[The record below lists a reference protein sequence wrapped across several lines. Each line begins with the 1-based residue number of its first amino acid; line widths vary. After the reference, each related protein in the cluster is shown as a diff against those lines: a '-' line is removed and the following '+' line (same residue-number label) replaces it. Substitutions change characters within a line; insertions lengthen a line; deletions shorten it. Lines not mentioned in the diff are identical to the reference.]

1 MGLLVRYGGEFA
13 EGVVRRASGSFLEL
27 ADGRRVLDFTAGQIC
42 ATIGHNHP
50 AVVAAIERS
59 CRDVLHLNS
68 WMLSEPVLELSER
81 LVRTLPEPL
90 RRVLLLSTGGEGI
103 EAALRMAKLSSGRFE
118 VASLGRSWHGVTGG
132 AAAVTFAAARRGY
145 GPQTPGGFGLP
156 APYAYRC
163 PIRHC
168 DGACD
173 CTCLEAGFDLFDQA
187 SVGSPAA
194 VVAEPVLSAGGVI
207 VPPPGY
213 FARMLELARERDMLL
228 VLDECQTGLGRLG
241 RMYGFEVYGVVP
253 DFLVLSKTLGGGVPI
268 SAVITSAA
276 IAEDCHARGFSHV
289 TSHVS
294 DPMPAA
300 AALAVMDVVEQE
312 GLADQ
317 AAARGRRLLS
327 ALGELKERHEH
338 IGDVRGLGLLCGLE
352 LVEDR
357 DTREPAD
364 ELGLALTDECQR
376 RGLSINLVRGGT
388 GGQASCLRMAPPLT
402 VSDDEIDLAV
412 TVIDEALGAVVDR
425 RAGAVATLPISRDPG
440 NGAPRRAG
448 STAPGPRATERG

>member
-1 MGLLVRYGGEFA
+1 M
-13 EGVVRRASGSFLEL
+13 
-27 ADGRRVLDFTAGQIC
+27 I
-42 ATIGHNHP
+42 
-50 AVVAAIERS
+50 AAIEAA
-59 CRDVLHLNS
+59 CREVLHLNS
-68 WMLSEPVLELSER
+68 WMLSEPVLALADR
-81 LVRTLPEPL
+81 LVGTLPEPL
-90 RRVLLLSTGGEGI
+90 RRVMLLSTGGEGI

-118 VASLGRSWHGVTGG
+118 VAALTRSWHGVTAG
-132 AAAVTFAAARRGY
+132 ASAVTYAAGRSGY
-145 GPQTPGGFGLP
+145 GPAAAGAFALP

-213 FARMLELARERDMLL
+213 FLRLAELARERGMLL

-241 RMYGFEVYGVVP
+241 QMYGFEVYGVVP
-253 DFLVLSKTLGGGVPI
+253 DLLVLSKTLGGGVPI
-268 SAVITSAA
+268 SAVATSAA
-276 IAEDCHARGFSHV
+276 IEEECHARGFVHV

-300 AALAVMDVVEQE
+300 AALAVIDVVEEE
-312 GLADQ
+312 GLAD
-317 AAARGRRLLS
+317 AS
-327 ALGELKERHEH
+327 ALARRVPAGSPRASSRS
-338 IGDVRGLGLLCGLE
+338 VTSTSATCAASVLLCGLE

-364 ELGLALTDECQR
+364 ALGLALTDECQR
-376 RGLSINLVRGGT
+376 CGLSINLVRGGT

-402 VSDDEIDLAV
+402 VADDEIDLAV
-412 TVIDEALGAVVDR
+412 TIIDQALQTITDR
-425 RAGAVATLPISRDPG
+425 RA
-440 NGAPRRAG
+440 AG
-448 STAPGPRATERG
+448 VSS

>member
-1 MGLLVRYGGEFA
+1 MDPRTSLLIRYGGEFVDD
-13 EGVVRRASGSFLEL
+13 VVRRASGSFVETR
-27 ADGRRVLDFTAGQIC
+27 AGRRVLDFTAGQIC
-42 ATIGHNHP
+42 ATVGHNHP
-50 AVVAAIERS
+50 RVVAAIERA
-59 CRDVLHLNS
+59 CGDVLHLNS
-68 WMLSEPVLELSER
+68 WMLSEPVLALAER
-81 LVRTLPEPL
+81 LVATLPEPL
-90 RRVLLLSTGGEGI
+90 RRVMLLSTGGEGI

-118 VASLGRSWHGVTGG
+118 VASLTRSWHGVTGG
-132 AAAVTFAAARRGY
+132 AAAVTYAAARRGY
-145 GPQTPGGFGLP
+145 GPLTPGAFALP

-163 PIRHC
+163 PIGHC

-173 CTCLEAGFDLFDQA
+173 CACLEAGFDLFDQA

-213 FARMLELARERDMLL
+213 FARLTELAQERGMLL

-268 SAVITSAA
+268 SALVTGAA
-276 IAEDCHARGFSHV
+276 IEGECHARGFSHV

-300 AALAVMDVVEQE
+300 AALAVIDVVEQE
-312 GLADQ
+312 QLADR
-317 AAARGRRLLS
+317 AAARGEYLL
-327 ALGELKERHEH
+327 ARLGELQQRHEH

-352 LVEDR
+352 LVESR
-357 DTREPAD
+357 ETRQPAD
-364 ELGLALTDECQR
+364 ALGLALTDECQR

-402 VSDDEIDLAV
+402 VTEDEIDLA
-412 TVIDEALGAVVDR
+412 TTIIDEALSTLVDR
-425 RAGAVATLPISRDPG
+425 PAAALTS
-440 NGAPRRAG
+440 
-448 STAPGPRATERG
+448 